1 MTSGFPMAPHS
12 FSFASFLVAVLP
24 KEEGYKKIYNP
35 YYHRFILIS
44 FRESR
49 VGINNLD
56 LATGKKY
63 PLIHHFVWQKSYLE
77 TLLPAT
83 EITNPLS

>member
-12 FSFASFLVAVLP
+12 FSFTSFLVAVLP

-44 FRESR
+44 FRESSFR
-49 VGINNLD
+49 EFTILSHEHTILD
-56 LATGKKY
+56 FTQT
-63 PLIHHFVWQKSYLE
+63 QKTAAKTKGL
-77 TLLPAT
+77 
-83 EITNPLS
+83 